1 MKRGVMM
8 EHQSHP
14 EEPVF
19 NAGEGSAKVMQADAP
34 VQTNAHEGGISSSND
49 QAGSVQQ
56 SEQQAADTCHAVN
69 LDQNGKPVRQSHH
82 SQEMKSNLI
91 SRLNRVEG
99 QIRGIKGLIEK
110 DTYCDDVLTQI
121 AAAQS
126 ALNSVGKL
134 LLEGHMKS
142 CIVERIQAGEHEVV
156 DELLVTVRKLMK

>member
-1 MKRGVMM
+1 MD
-8 EHQSHP
+8 HQSHP
-14 EEPVF
+14 EEPLQSSKSDSTEASDTVQE
-19 NAGEGSAKVMQADAP
+19 AVSCHTEGSD
-34 VQTNAHEGGISSSND
+34 
-49 QAGSVQQ
+49 
-56 SEQQAADTCHAVN
+56 
-69 LDQNGKPVRQSHH
+69 GKHVRKSHH
-82 SQEMKSNLI
+82 SQEMKGNLV

-156 DELLVTVRKLMK
+156 DELLVTMRKLMK